1 MSQDYLFKVFGK
13 LCFHFLVKESLFN
26 ESTIKNLSFRNQNQI
41 TEFHGKMSKSA
52 EPIETSKY
60 FWFILRRNYEIG
72 LGECEIHFAF
82 SSFKLQRTA
91 LNHRECFVIPANGIK
106 DIKGLAAVRRGP
118 FTLGGVRLLHEVPEE
133 ESLLA
138 LGFCGQGRWVNDDW
152 HLEIELK
159 KSRWKN
165 KSSWYRL
172 TLWDLRFTRYDFL
185 ICNTGFK
192 MENWTT
198 KILISWRYVCF
209 TIKFIIN
216 E

>member
-1 MSQDYLFKVFGK
+1 MNRPLRIFLSEIRIK
-13 LCFHFLVKESLFN
+13 LPN
-26 ESTIKNLSFRNQNQI
+26 
-41 TEFHGKMSKSA
+41 GKMSKSA

-72 LGECEIHFAF
+72 FGECEIHFAF

-91 LNHRECFVIPANGIK
+91 LNHRERFVIPANGIK

-118 FTLGGVRLLHEVPEE
+118 FTLGGVRLLHEFPEE

-185 ICNTGFK
+185 ICNTGFE

-209 TIKFIIN
+209 TIRFIIK
-216 E
+216 

>member
-1 MSQDYLFKVFGK
+1 MNRPLRIFLSEIRIK
-13 LCFHFLVKESLFN
+13 LPNF
-26 ESTIKNLSFRNQNQI
+26 Q
-41 TEFHGKMSKSA
+41 MSKSA

-91 LNHRECFVIPANGIK
+91 LNHRERFVIPANGIK

-118 FTLGGVRLLHEVPEE
+118 FTLGGVRLLHEFPEE

-138 LGFCGQGRWVNDDW
+138 LGFCGQGRWINDDW

-159 KSRWKN
+159 KLRWKN
-165 KSSWYRL
+165 KSSL
-172 TLWDLRFTRYDFL
+172 SINTLR
-185 ICNTGFK
+185 
-192 MENWTT
+192 
-198 KILISWRYVCF
+198 S
-209 TIKFIIN
+209 
-216 E
+216 